1 MAGEDIAAYPAQY
14 ETEVL
19 LKDGSRILL
28 RPIKRDDVDR
38 WLDFISRLSH
48 RTLYLRFHSVPKLGR
63 EDAIRFCSVD
73 YDNAFAFV
81 AEMIRDQRRNI
92 IAIGRY
98 YRIPDKPTAE
108 AAFVIEDDYQG
119 KGIGTKLMEWLANV
133 ARDNGITTFEA
144 SVLAQNREMMNVFK
158 DYGFH
163 VTSEY
168 EEQTYR
174 VTFPLARTKLVV
186 KKEEERE
193 RTATV
198 VSMRSLLYPRSVAI
212 IGASRE
218 PGTIGQLLFK
228 CIMQSG
234 FTGVVYPVN
243 PNAEAIMSV
252 KSYPSITDIPGPVD
266 LALIAVPA
274 RLAAK
279 VTDEC
284 GRKGVH
290 SIVVIS
296 DGFKERGGDGV
307 QREQELRD
315 IALGHGMRIVGPNC
329 MGVINTDLAVNLNA
343 TFSQVYP
350 PPGNVAFLSQSG
362 ALGLSILEYA
372 NNLNMGISSFVSV
385 GNRAD
390 ISSNDVLQFWEQDQ
404 ATKVILLY
412 MESFGNPRKFARI
425 ARRVSTA
432 KPIVAVKGG
441 RSTAGSRAASSHTGA
456 LATPEIAS
464 DALFKQ
470 AGIIRVNTLEELFN
484 VAALLSNQPVPR
496 GRRVVIV
503 TNGGGPGIIAADA
516 CEHLGLAL
524 PDLTAEV
531 ITKLKNMVRRDITL
545 RNPLDLTA
553 GATEKEFEEVLKAL
567 ADDKHFDA
575 VLTIFIPPTVVD
587 PKEAEEAVRRVA
599 PLFQRKKKPLL
610 ACFMGQRGFKAKL
623 GTSDKFVPCFPF
635 PEEAVSALAKAT
647 EYGEWLKRPKGTI
660 PKIQGLKRERAQ
672 KLMESVLTS
681 SLQRPLWLSADAITD
696 LLHCY
701 GIRIA
706 ETVPAKTPAEAAAV
720 ASRMGFPV
728 AVKLASSTIVHRT
741 DVGGV
746 ALDLMSEKEVEKAF
760 NNMKAK
766 LRAMG
771 RETEMDGV
779 IVQRMMTGV
788 TEVIVGVTQDPSFGP
803 LIMFGVGGVYAELL
817 KDVAVKLHPLTDRD
831 AGELV
836 NSIKMAKLFQGF
848 RGAPLSDTA
857 AIEDLLLRLSALIED
872 IPQIVELDLNPVK
885 VLGKG
890 EGCWVVDARVMV
902 R

>member
-441 RSTAGSRAASSHTGA
+441 RSTAGSRAASSHTGV